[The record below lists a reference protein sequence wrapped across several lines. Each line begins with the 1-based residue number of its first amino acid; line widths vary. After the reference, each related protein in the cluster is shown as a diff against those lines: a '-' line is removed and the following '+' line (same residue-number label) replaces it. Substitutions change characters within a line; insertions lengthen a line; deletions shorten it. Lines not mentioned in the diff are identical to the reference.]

1 MSEGHRADGV
11 HDKSLCLAAAL
22 PSGRS
27 LIFEMRCS
35 RMQKTPLGVS
45 SHPAR
50 FARGHAP
57 TTEKPFPF
65 SSRSAIAARVSH
77 ATFTARSVLAMLAP
91 VARISFPLALFQ
103 LGGVVMN
110 LTDTAMVGRLGAASL
125 SAVAV
130 GNGIY
135 FTIFAVGMGAVMGAD
150 PLVAQAVGAGDFSLA
165 RATRDAARRVALKA
179 SLPIVVVLALA
190 MFALPFASLARDV
203 VEITWAYVVGRA
215 LGIPLELL
223 YTAERAYLQGHGR
236 TRAITIAVVT
246 ASLLNVPL
254 DALFIFGGDA
264 FVVIGLPAF
273 PFPALGAF
281 GAGIATSFCLLVQLL
296 IVTRAAK
303 ALARESDD
311 GGLVVE
317 SQKLVRIGVPIGLQ
331 YALEIGIFTLVSILM
346 GAIGTLALAAHQIAI
361 TLSSASFRVAL
372 GVSTGASVVVGQR
385 IGARDHGGAL
395 AAGTAGFIIG
405 TAVMATAGCFFIFI
419 PAVLARAFTD
429 DETIIARAVPLLFI
443 SAAFQLSDGIQ
454 AVAGG
459 VLRGA
464 GDTRFTFISNAVAY
478 WLIALPCSLV
488 LGFVVDLGPEG
499 LWWGLTIGLTVA
511 AVAQAVRFY
520 MRASRGYESL

>member
-1 MSEGHRADGV
+1 M
-11 HDKSLCLAAAL
+11 
-22 PSGRS
+22 
-27 LIFEMRCS
+27 
-35 RMQKTPLGVS
+35 LG
-45 SHPAR
+45 
-50 FARGHAP
+50 
-57 TTEKPFPF
+57 
-65 SSRSAIAARVSH
+65 
-77 ATFTARSVLAMLAP
+77 P
-91 VARISFPLALFQ
+91 VARISLPLALFQ

-110 LTDTAMVGRLGAASL
+110 LTDTAMIGRLGAAPL

-130 GNGIY
+130 GGGIY

-150 PLVAQAVGAGDFSLA
+150 PLVAQAVGAGDFALA
-165 RATRDAARRVALKA
+165 RATRDAARRVAVTA
-179 SLPIVVVLALA
+179 TWPILVVIALS
-190 MFALPFASLARDV
+190 MVALPLSTIAREV
-203 VEITWAYVVGRA
+203 VEITWFFMLGRA
-215 LGIPLELL
+215 IGLPFELL
-223 YTAERAYLQGHGR
+223 YTAERAFLQGHGR

-246 ASLLNVPL
+246 ASILNVPL

-264 FVVIGLPAF
+264 FVVIGIPAF
-273 PFPALGAF
+273 PFPPLGAF
-281 GAGIATSFCLLVQLL
+281 GAGIATSLCLLVQLL

-303 ALARESDD
+303 GLASESDD
-311 GGLVVE
+311 NGLVVE
-317 SQKLVRIGVPIGLQ
+317 SKKLVRIGVPVGFQ
-331 YALEIGIFTLVSILM
+331 YALEIGIFTLVSLLM

-361 TLSSASFRVAL
+361 TLSSTSFRLAL
-372 GVSTGASVVVGQR
+372 GVSSGASVIVGQR
-385 IGARDHGGAL
+385 IGARDHEGAL

-459 VLRGA
+459 ILRGA
-464 GDTRFTFISNAVAY
+464 GDTRFTFVSNAVAY

-488 LGFVVDLGPEG
+488 LAFVVDLGPEG

-520 MRASRGYESL
+520 TRASRGYDSL